1 MISKEGEVGF
11 FDAGGSRMEEVKIG
25 GLIPRTYTIVT
36 GANSQMVGLL
46 SNGTLITLVEK
57 TRMRVQT
64 FQQEPFDPQGKK
76 LKDLKEEPSS
86 SKVELEL
93 DMGSL
98 IVSTKKLDRQSSFD
112 INSPLG
118 TAGIRG
124 TEFQMALDPSQ
135 GVQLDVTEST
145 VAFSPPG
152 GGQPIAVSEGS
163 GLSVTPTG
171 TVTQR
176 PVNPTAAQR
185 ISNTNQ
191 AATASSE
198 NISLN
203 DVTTAMEQATTE
215 AETML
220 EESPETMEDSSE
232 EPKEEETQPEREEE
246 APMEEEAPSGDTDE
260 PSSEPSEEPVPV
272 EESSE
277 PAAGE
282 VDDAEP
288 QSGDSEPQAEA
299 ETETTGST
307 SADGGEGGT
316 TNDSTETASSTPA
329 PASEPEVADAES
341 GGQVSSSSGESSTM
355 DSAPKAEAPA
365 AESGSIGSVEP
376 VATSP
381 VAAEAGMDKG
391 TVQNA
396 ALENNSEISMA
407 RKTGK
412 VDQYTKALSK
422 FGLSEEQTLRFYE
435 LGENAKSNLLV
446 EKSENVGRL
455 LSIKDFGPETADL
468 FFAYSPGTREKILG
482 LEDGAMVAL
491 IHQGIDEILLSE
503 SLTKM
508 NLERSNSSN
517 VPAAPANP
525 DPLEAR
531 KLALGESLIANNNE
545 RLLEEWT
552 ELAGDDLSEDWLE
565 IGEMAARILQD
576 QTLDGTELV
585 EILQNREVLGNPF
598 YAELADLYGQL
609 ELDLLVAGESPM
621 IATKNLVVTAN
632 SQALSPYFG
641 DGASSLIL
649 SASEDLDIAGDL
661 NWESPS
667 QEKVRLVMMGAGN
680 LRIQPGS
687 NLNSATS
694 DLVISTREHLSIEQ
708 VKLEVAQELAIRS
721 FRDLELKNVTV
732 GADALATIKARRD
745 LNVDGLSFNR
755 QVSRIVMEATT
766 MRLSNIDF
774 PALSTVQLNSLKG
787 GIDGKYPNF
796 GSSIPAA
803 EQIGR
808 VNFIENI
815 RSGGNLIMDR
825 ANFDQF
831 GRNISIGKIGR
842 P

>member
-365 AESGSIGSVEP
+365 AESGSVGSVEP

-381 VAAEAGMDKG
+381 VAAEASMDKG

-721 FRDLELKNVTV
+721 LRDLELKNVTV

>member
-232 EPKEEETQPEREEE
+232 EPKEEETQTEREEE

-365 AESGSIGSVEP
+365 AESGSVGSVEP

-381 VAAEAGMDKG
+381 VAAEASMDKG

-721 FRDLELKNVTV
+721 LRDLELKNVTV

>member
-76 LKDLKEEPSS
+76 LKDLKEEPSG

-307 SADGGEGGT
+307 SADGGEGVPRMTRLKLRAPPPHPLPKLRLPMPNPVAKLVPVPGKAARWIQHQKQKHLQPNPGVLVRLNRLQLPRLLPKQVWIRALCRMLLWRT
-316 TNDSTETASSTPA
+316 ILRFPWPEKPGKWISTPK
-329 PASEPEVADAES
+329 PFRNLVCRKSRLYGFTNWVK
-341 GGQVSSSSGESSTM
+341 M
-355 DSAPKAEAPA
+355 R
-365 AESGSIGSVEP
+365 
-376 VATSP
+376 SP
-381 VAAEAGMDKG
+381 ICWWK
-391 TVQNA
+391 
-396 ALENNSEISMA
+396 
-407 RKTGK
+407 K
-412 VDQYTKALSK
+412 V
-422 FGLSEEQTLRFYE
+422 
-435 LGENAKSNLLV
+435 
-446 EKSENVGRL
+446 
-455 LSIKDFGPETADL
+455 
-468 FFAYSPGTREKILG
+468 
-482 LEDGAMVAL
+482 
-491 IHQGIDEILLSE
+491 
-503 SLTKM
+503 KM
-508 NLERSNSSN
+508 
-517 VPAAPANP
+517 
-525 DPLEAR
+525 
-531 KLALGESLIANNNE
+531 
-545 RLLEEWT
+545 
-552 ELAGDDLSEDWLE
+552 LAGYL
-565 IGEMAARILQD
+565 
-576 QTLDGTELV
+576 
-585 EILQNREVLGNPF
+585 
-598 YAELADLYGQL
+598 
-609 ELDLLVAGESPM
+609 
-621 IATKNLVVTAN
+621 
-632 SQALSPYFG
+632 
-641 DGASSLIL
+641 
-649 SASEDLDIAGDL
+649 
-661 NWESPS
+661 
-667 QEKVRLVMMGAGN
+667 
-680 LRIQPGS
+680 
-687 NLNSATS
+687 
-694 DLVISTREHLSIEQ
+694 
-708 VKLEVAQELAIRS
+708 
-721 FRDLELKNVTV
+721 
-732 GADALATIKARRD
+732 
-745 LNVDGLSFNR
+745 
-755 QVSRIVMEATT
+755 VSRILA
-766 MRLSNIDF
+766 RKPPICFL
-774 PALSTVQLNSLKG
+774 L
-787 GIDGKYPNF
+787 
-796 GSSIPAA
+796 IPL
-803 EQIGR
+803 EPGR
-808 VNFIENI
+808 KFSVWKM
-815 RSGGNLIMDR
+815 GQWLH
-825 ANFDQF
+825 
-831 GRNISIGKIGR
+831 
-842 P
+842 

>member
-76 LKDLKEEPSS
+76 LKDLKEEPSG

-316 TNDSTETASSTPA
+316 TNDSTETANSTPA
-329 PASEPEVADAES
+329 PASETEVADAES

-365 AESGSIGSVEP
+365 AESGSVGSVEP

-381 VAAEAGMDKG
+381 VVAEAGMDKG

-598 YAELADLYGQL
+598 YAELADLYDQL

-721 FRDLELKNVTV
+721 LRDLELKNVTV

-825 ANFDQF
+825 VNFDQF

>member
-365 AESGSIGSVEP
+365 AESGSVGSVEP

-598 YAELADLYGQL
+598 YAELADLYDQL

-680 LRIQPGS
+680 LRIQSGS

-721 FRDLELKNVTV
+721 LRDLELKNVTV

>member
-76 LKDLKEEPSS
+76 LKDLKEEPSG

-365 AESGSIGSVEP
+365 AESGSVGSVEP

-381 VAAEAGMDKG
+381 VAAEASMDKG

-721 FRDLELKNVTV
+721 LRDLELKNVTV

-825 ANFDQF
+825 VNFDQF

>member
-185 ISNTNQ
+185 ITNTNQ

-220 EESPETMEDSSE
+220 EEGPETMEDSSE

-365 AESGSIGSVEP
+365 AESGSVGSVEP

-381 VAAEAGMDKG
+381 VAAEASMDKG

-598 YAELADLYGQL
+598 YAELADLYDQL

-680 LRIQPGS
+680 LRIQSGS

-721 FRDLELKNVTV
+721 LRDLELKNVAV